1 MDQFDTWEKDRITEF
16 VTKVNAM
23 QYNQP
28 TSSVDFASILAQSGV
43 GFPAFTTG
51 IDDLTFAD
59 ATETGELRADV
70 V

>member
-1 MDQFDTWEKDRITEF
+1 
-16 VTKVNAM
+16 M
-23 QYNQP
+23 QNNQP
-28 TSSVDFASILAQSGV
+28 TSSVDFEPILAQSGV